1 MVLSSVNSMTGY
13 NFRMALMY
21 GLGYGLGAH
30 NFMAG
35 LMSGG
40 LMFCTTQLVA
50 ALLGKPK
57 DESSKRD

>member
-1 MVLSSVNSMTGY
+1 MTGY

-21 GLGYGLGAH
+21 GLGYGLGTH